1 MKSLDFL
8 KEGFVDDAQD
18 VHLDHEVQMAR
29 EECYHAAEHALA
41 IHKLLRNIS
50 EQQGLEGWVSSKIT
64 LANDYLNT
72 VREHLEYEL
81 LSDREQS
88 LDQIAIGMPVAEG
101 TLNELSPGF
110 GGAGRWY
117 TDYEIADIVGED
129 WLSDD
134 LFSSGANMTRYGDAG
149 KEQLKQEA
157 QEHLENEGYSVEV
170 LDVKANED
178 HLSWFISGPMMRL
191 GEQGVAEAQ
200 SMTTALGNAL
210 SKVEPGSKLDKKIRH
225 HNDMV
230 RRFGPEAG
238 TMTSAPDGYHIDKKG
253 FIRLGQGVA
262 EGSKWRKHPDAYDV
276 DDEGNKTPRNPNS
289 PKFGYDPLQ
298 RRADTAGDAKTPK
311 GKAAA
316 LKTSL
321 KMAKGQQGVAEGS
334 TKQAKARKEAEA
346 VMAAIKRLEA
356 ELKDPNPHSNKADI
370 QRRLDNEKRRLEL
383 YRDVLDEHGV
393 AEGKK
398 CNHTMEGTKCPVHG
412 LAECPTSKAKA
423 LAEWKKE
430 QRRLKETSAGSV
442 AGVVNLGGKPKNK
455 VGSLFGGTYK
465 QPQKKKD

>member
-1 MKSLDFL
+1 
-8 KEGFVDDAQD
+8 
-18 VHLDHEVQMAR
+18 
-29 EECYHAAEHALA
+29 
-41 IHKLLRNIS
+41 
-50 EQQGLEGWVSSKIT
+50 
-64 LANDYLNT
+64 
-72 VREHLEYEL
+72 
-81 LSDREQS
+81 
-88 LDQIAIGMPVAEG
+88 
-101 TLNELSPGF
+101 
-110 GGAGRWY
+110 
-117 TDYEIADIVGED
+117 
-129 WLSDD
+129 
-134 LFSSGANMTRYGDAG
+134 
-149 KEQLKQEA
+149 
-157 QEHLENEGYSVEV
+157 
-170 LDVKANED
+170 
-178 HLSWFISGPMMRL
+178 MMRL